1 MRFLLIIVISL
12 LFWTNTQAQSVDLSP
27 GAKLFFKENAEGQIV
42 ARKSFQFISKSE
54 NPRLVAIALN
64 ISLGMFGVHRMYLG
78 TDLAVPIV
86 YTVTLG
92 GGLILWAVDLG
103 LLIFSEDIKPY
114 MNNPHVFMWNTQQ
127 AKSD

>member
-1 MRFLLIIVISL
+1 MRTIILSFFLFISCQFVTL
-12 LFWTNTQAQSVDLSP
+12 AQSSVDLSAF
-27 GAKLFFKENAEGQIV
+27 GHAFFKENENGQLE
-42 ARKSFQFISKSE
+42 ARKSFQLISKSE

-78 TDLAVPIV
+78 TDMVVPIV

-103 LLIFSEDIKPY
+103 LLIFSPDISPY
-114 MNNPHVFMWNTQQ
+114 MNNPRVFMWNN
-127 AKSD
+127 